1 MLKREDNELITRVGP
16 DTPMGHTMRRYWI
29 PALLSTDV
37 PHPDSDPLRVRLLGE
52 DLIAFRDTNGAVG
65 LIQNNCP
72 HRGAS
77 LFFGRNEEAGIRC
90 VYHGWKFDVTGQ
102 CIDMPNEP
110 TLKRGAPAESD
121 FRHKV
126 RAVAYPTTEKAG
138 VVWTFMG
145 PAARQPPVPDLEWM
159 RAPVGHCWISKTFQN
174 CNYLQAME
182 GGLDTSHSSF
192 LHRDLDPA
200 GLANPRT
207 RSTAPR
213 LEVLNTDY
221 GYMYASIRHLPED
234 RQNFVRVYHYVMPF
248 YQLRAGGS
256 PKTLGNTDGHIWVPI
271 DDTNCWTFNFHF
283 SHDKPQTYQEWQY
296 YEHRMGRGLA
306 EDFIPG
312 TFKLKANASNDYG
325 LSRERQ
331 RTVNYTGIEGT
342 NTQDFAVQ
350 ESMGP
355 IYDRT
360 QEHLGSADTAIIQ
373 MRRLLL
379 DAVRDVAEGRD
390 PIGSQGQGS
399 HVRPAQMYLPQ
410 DARWSETQLK
420 DALVAQY

>member
-1 MLKREDNELITRVGP
+1 MLKRETNELITRVGP
-16 DTPMGHTMRRYWI
+16 GTAMGDTLRRYWM
-29 PALLSTDV
+29 PALLSSEL
-37 PHPDSDPLRVRLLGE
+37 PHTDSDPVRVRLLGE
-52 DLIAFRDTNGAVG
+52 NLIAFRDTNGSVG

-77 LFFGRNEEAGIRC
+77 LFFGRNEEAGLRC

-102 CIDMPNEP
+102 CVDMPNEP
-110 TLKRGAPAESD
+110 AESD
-121 FRHKV
+121 FKHKV
-126 RAVAYPTTEKAG
+126 RAVAYPTAEKAG

-145 PAARQPPVPDLEWM
+145 PAEKQPPVPDLEWM
-159 RAPVGHCWISKTFQN
+159 RAPPGHCWISKTYQS

-192 LHRDLDPA
+192 LHRDFTPN
-200 GLANPRT
+200 GLANPRA

-221 GYMYASIRHLPED
+221 GYMYASVRHLPED

-248 YQLRAGGS
+248 YQLRSGGS
-256 PKTLGNTDGHIWVPI
+256 PKSLGNTDGHMWVPI
-271 DDTNCWTFNFHF
+271 DDVSTWTYNFHF
-283 SHDKPQTYQEWQY
+283 SHNGPISYDEWQEM
-296 YEHRMGRGLA
+296 EHRFGRGIA
-306 EDFIPG
+306 EDYIPG
-312 TFKLKANASNDYG
+312 TFRLKTNASNDYG
-325 LSRERQ
+325 LSRARQ
-331 RTVNYTGIEGT
+331 RTVNYTGIEGV

-373 MRRLLL
+373 MRRLLFE
-379 DAVRDVAEGRD
+379 AIRDVADGRD
-390 PIGSQGQGS
+390 PVGSQGQGRN
-399 HVRPAQMYLPQ
+399 VRPAQMYLP
-410 DARWSETQLK
+410 DDTPWTETQLK
-420 DALVAQY
+420 EALVSQY